1 MCRAILV
8 LCAFAL
14 CAYAATVSV
23 ASETVQAAIDADPVL
38 AEQLNAAIA
47 NARLSEQRLNGQE
60 PFAAKVAAQVDALNR
75 AQPGAGD
82 AFAERIA
89 AYRAQ
94 IVSALGDVSDDLE

>member
-60 PFAAKVAAQVDALNR
+60 PFAAKVAAQVQTLNE
-75 AQPGAGD
+75 AQAGMGD
-82 AFAERIA
+82 AFGERIA

-94 IVSALGDVSDDLE
+94 IVAALGDVSDDLE